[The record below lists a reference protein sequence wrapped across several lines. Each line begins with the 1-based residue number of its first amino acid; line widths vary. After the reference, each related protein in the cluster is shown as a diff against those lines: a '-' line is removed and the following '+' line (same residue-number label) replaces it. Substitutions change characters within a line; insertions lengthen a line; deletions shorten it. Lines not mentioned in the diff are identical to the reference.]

1 MNSQP
6 IVSALPRISIITS
19 TYNCAESLRKTA
31 ESIRQQLYK
40 NIQWIVA
47 DGASTDGTLEV
58 IRSNMD
64 IITNWFSEADSG
76 IYDAWNKAS
85 NFIDGDWILFLGAG
99 DLISH
104 NSSFIEFWQNTPNN
118 PQKYS
123 LIYGNVEIIKPDGS
137 LRYVCKKKKLDF
149 WEFGRPALPSHQAVF
164 HARRL
169 FSLSKPFDSTYKI
182 AADSKFMLQALK
194 LGATLYK
201 DITVT
206 KMSDDGVSN
215 RANNLFIAREEV
227 KKILVELKIHVPL
240 IIQIQADVECLL
252 FFIAHLLF
260 SNNIRYKLQKLIDL
274 MRHHS

>member
-1 MNSQP
+1 LNSQP

-19 TYNCAESLRKTA
+19 TYNCAESLKKTA
-31 ESIRQQLYK
+31 KSIRQQSYK

-58 IRSNMD
+58 IKSNMD
-64 IITNWFSEADSG
+64 IITNWFSETDSG

-85 NFIDGDWILFLGAG
+85 NFIDGDWVLFLGAG

-104 NSSFIEFWQNTPNN
+104 NSSLIEFWQSTPNN

-137 LRYVCKKKKLDF
+137 LRYVCKKKNLNF
-149 WEFGRPALPSHQAVF
+149 WEFGRPALPSHQGVF

-169 FSLSKPFDSTYKI
+169 FSASKPFDIAYKI

-194 LGATLYK
+194 LGATFYK

-206 KMSDDGVSN
+206 KMPDDGISN
-215 RANNLFIAREEV
+215 NANNLFIARKEI
-227 KKILVELKIHVPL
+227 KKLLDELKIQVPL
-240 IIQIQADVECLL
+240 IIEIQADVGRLL

-260 SNNIRYKLQKLIDL
+260 SNNLRYKLQKIIDR
-274 MRHHS
+274 MRPHS

>member
-1 MNSQP
+1 MGL
-6 IVSALPRISIITS
+6 ALPRISIITS

-31 ESIRQQLYK
+31 ASIRQQSYK

-47 DGASTDGTLEV
+47 DGASTDETLEV
-58 IRSNMD
+58 IKSNMD
-64 IITNWFSEADSG
+64 IISDWFSEADRG

-104 NSSFIEFWQNTPNN
+104 NSSLIEFWRRSPNN
-118 PQKYS
+118 LHKYS
-123 LIYGNVEIIKPDGS
+123 LIYGNVEIIKLDGS
-137 LRYVCKKKKLDF
+137 LRYVCKKKNLDF

-169 FSLSKPFDSTYKI
+169 FSVPKPFDSAYKI

-194 LGATLYK
+194 LGSTFYI

-215 RANNLFIAREEV
+215 NANNLFIAQEEI
-227 KKILVELKIHVPL
+227 KKLLTELKIQVPL
-240 IIQIQADVECLL
+240 IIQIQADVVRLL
-252 FFIAHLLF
+252 FFIAHLVL
-260 SNNIRYKLQKLIDL
+260 SNKIRYKLQKIIDK
-274 MRHHS
+274 MRPHP